1 MLYINTFTH
10 LEVDIDKKEHV
21 TDFKAILSTPESFYI
36 MANKRF
42 GKFGMFLFEIKYDA
56 PEDPCEY
63 YMSLNSNMAISNC
76 DMSLIKKTNEMVVS
90 YTSIGANTYNIMVFD
105 LKVRRIKF
113 NFEIY
118 SLSEDRTMGFLL
130 ATNDFLIMNQQG
142 I

>member
-1 MLYINTFTH
+1 
-10 LEVDIDKKEHV
+10 
-21 TDFKAILSTPESFYI
+21 
-36 MANKRF
+36 
-42 GKFGMFLFEIKYDA
+42 
-56 PEDPCEY
+56 
-63 YMSLNSNMAISNC
+63 MSLNSNMAISNC

-105 LKVRRIKF
+105 MNARRIRF

-142 I
+142 IQMISMSDEEGRQVNDNLGMPRFVHALGGSDFLKIEETNNILFSMTNYYDRQIIV